1 MKLGLVGPAESV
13 SQIERIIT
21 QNFPYIQLFPLV
33 YETYRD
39 SADLV
44 RRRQAGLDSLLFSG
58 PTPFKYASRFVV
70 PAIPWDFIPREK
82 ASLLTVLTEASAL
95 HHYDIAKISIDSVD
109 YGALMETFQGIG
121 LPEATLQIQVAEE
134 KIFDDDYSGYL
145 AEFHK
150 QAFRNDKVSFC
161 ITGMSD
167 VQKALTDEQIP
178 CFKMKRMPDVIKNIV
193 TKLKLKHELR
203 INQKNQIVVLAV
215 EVDPP
220 GENTLVAHDDYQ
232 MAVNKMRA
240 SEQIYLFARKIQ
252 AAVIELSLGNYLL
265 FTLRKI
271 LETETSQMSHFD
283 FIYSSSRRTDSTFSV
298 GIGFGKT
305 AVEAKSGACMG
316 KDRAQKCGGNR
327 IFVVDEGEK
336 IIGPISFLNKE
347 DQPEND
353 PDGLIANIAAK
364 SGLGKK
370 TVYKLFSLIQQY
382 NLDVVTPAAL
392 AGIYGVTPRSIN
404 RILVLLEQCGY
415 AKVVGV
421 KTPTDSGRPSRLIKL
436 LF

>member
-13 SQIERIIT
+13 SQIERIIM
-21 QNFPYIQLFPLV
+21 QNFPYIQLFPIV
-33 YETYRD
+33 YDTYRD
-39 SADLV
+39 SAELI
-44 RRRQAGLDSLLFSG
+44 RRRQVGLDCLLFSG
-58 PTPFKYASRFVV
+58 PTPFKYASRFLS
-70 PAIPWDFIPREK
+70 PAIPWEFIPREK
-82 ASLLTVLTEASAL
+82 SSLLTVFTEAAAL

-109 YGALMETFQGIG
+109 YAALMETYQEIG
-121 LPEATLQIQVAEE
+121 LPESVLQIQVAEE
-134 KIFDDDYSGYL
+134 KIFDDDYSDYL
-145 AEFHK
+145 VEFHK
-150 QAFRNDKVSFC
+150 QAFRTDKISFC

-167 VQKALTDEQIP
+167 VQKALTDERIP

-193 TKLKLKHELR
+193 TKLQLKHELR
-203 INQKNQIVVLAV
+203 INLKNQIVVLAV

-220 GENTLVAHDDYQ
+220 GENTMVAHDDYQ

-271 LETETSQMSHFD
+271 LDTETSQMSHFD
-283 FIYSSSRRTDSTFSV
+283 FIQSRSWRMDSTFSV
-298 GIGFGKT
+298 GIGFGET
-305 AVEAKSGACMG
+305 AAEAKAGACLG

-327 IFVVDEGEK
+327 IFVVDDGEK
-336 IIGPISFLNKE
+336 IIGPISSLNTE
-347 DQPEND
+347 AQPEND
-353 PDGLIANIAAK
+353 PDGLIADIAAK
-364 SGLGKK
+364 SGVGKK
-370 TVYKLFSLIQQY
+370 TIYKLYSLVQQY
-382 NLDVVTPAAL
+382 NLDTVTPAAL
-392 AGIYGVTPRSIN
+392 AGLYGVTPRSIN

-415 AKVVGV
+415 AKVVGL

>member
-1 MKLGLVGPAESV
+1 MKLGLVGPVESV
-13 SQIERIIT
+13 SQIERIIA
-21 QNFPYIQLFPLV
+21 QHSPYIQLFPLI

-39 SADLV
+39 SVDLV
-44 RRRQAGLDSLLFSG
+44 RRRQTGLDCLLFSG
-58 PTPFKYASRFVV
+58 STPFKYASRFLA
-70 PAIPWDFIPREK
+70 PAIPWDYIPREK
-82 ASLLTVLTEASAL
+82 SSLMTVLTEATAL
-95 HHYDIAKISIDSVD
+95 HQLDIAKISIDSVD
-109 YGALMETFQGIG
+109 TIALMETYQEIG
-121 LPEATLQIQVAEE
+121 LPDSSLQIQVAEE

-150 QAFRNDKVSFC
+150 QAFRADKVSFC
-161 ITGMSD
+161 ITGMSG
-167 VQKALTDEQIP
+167 VQKVLANAKIP

-232 MAVNKMRA
+232 VAVNKMRA

-271 LETETSQMSHFD
+271 LETETSQMSQFD
-283 FIYSSSRRTDSTFSV
+283 FIHSGSRRLSSTVSV

-305 AVEAKSGACMG
+305 AIEAKSGACLG

-336 IIGPISFLNKE
+336 IIGPISSLNKE
-347 DQPEND
+347 DQPEKD
-353 PDGLIANIAAK
+353 PDGLIADIAAK

-382 NLDVVTPAAL
+382 NLDTVTPAAL
-392 AGIYGVTPRSIN
+392 AGLYGVTPRSIN
-404 RILVLLEQCGY
+404 RILVRLEQCGY
-415 AKVVGV
+415 AKIIGV

-436 LF
+436 RF